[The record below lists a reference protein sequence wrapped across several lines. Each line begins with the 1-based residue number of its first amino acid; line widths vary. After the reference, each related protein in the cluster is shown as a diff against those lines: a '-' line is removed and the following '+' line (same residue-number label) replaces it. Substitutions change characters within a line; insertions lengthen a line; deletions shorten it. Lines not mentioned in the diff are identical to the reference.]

1 MLDLDNL
8 DAQLSPYILQQQSA
22 RQNWM
27 KLKFRLLLLS
37 KFSNYRQLST
47 PAVEVGS
54 EDEKSDQRHKAAA
67 YIIDSDS
74 PYKLLWNM
82 FTNTFY
88 MLSFFMYPLIL
99 SFQFKSFEDLRFF
112 ELFLDFIMLCDIA
125 TEFVTTRN

>member
-1 MLDLDNL
+1 M
-8 DAQLSPYILQQQSA
+8 QQQTA

-37 KFSNYRQLST
+37 KFSNYKQLST
-47 PAVEVGS
+47 PAIEVGS
-54 EDEKSDQRHKAAA
+54 EDEKGDQRHRAAA

-82 FTNTFY
+82 FTNIFY

-99 SFQFKSFEDLRFF
+99 SFQF
-112 ELFLDFIMLCDIA
+112 
-125 TEFVTTRN
+125 